1 MTIRRFASAI
11 FIVLGLMAAQ
21 TTAQA
26 QVPPIE
32 KPFAEHH
39 VVFQL
44 SDDSEAKQQQVLN
57 NVENV
62 MKAYG
67 PDKVAIEVVAFGPG
81 LALLRDDNPK
91 AEHLRSLITQGIRF
105 DACQNTIDTWERNNG
120 KPYPLNPMAQRVP
133 AGVVQIMFLVERGYV
148 NIRP

>member
-1 MTIRRFASAI
+1 MTRLRALFVGLAL
-11 FIVLGLMAAQ
+11 LGSQVAAR
-21 TTAQA
+21 A

-32 KPFAEHH
+32 KPFAEHR

-44 SDDSEAKQQQVLN
+44 SDATEAKQKQVLN

-67 PDKVAIEVVAFGPG
+67 ADKVAIEVVAFGPG
-81 LALLRDDNPK
+81 IDLLRDDN
-91 AEHLRSLITQGIRF
+91 ANASHIRSLATQGVRF
-105 DACQNTIDTWERNNG
+105 DACQNTIDTWERDNG
-120 KPYPLNPMAQRVP
+120 HAFPLLPSAQRVP
-133 AGVVQIMFLVERGYV
+133 AGVVQIVYLSERGFV